1 MRRLVLPILSIAL
14 ALVAVRAA
22 QAGPPTEQLKGGIDK
37 VLAILQDPALKQPG
51 KAEERRQK
59 IRAIANDVFDW
70 QETGKRALARH
81 WQARSPQ
88 EREEF
93 SKLFADLLERSYV
106 GKIEAYSGEKIVYGE
121 ETLDGDQATVRTKLI
136 TKSGTSI
143 PIDYQMQKADER
155 WRVYDVKIE
164 NVGLV
169 ANYRSQF
176 NRIIQQSGYNDLIQR
191 LRTKQEELQF
201 DEGAAAKAKKP

>member
-1 MRRLVLPILSIAL
+1 MRRLVIPILTIAL
-14 ALVAVRAA
+14 ALVAGRAA
-22 QAGPPTEQLKGGIDK
+22 HAGAPTDQLKAGVDR
-37 VLAILQDPALKQPG
+37 VLAILQDAALKQPG

-59 IRAIANDVFDW
+59 IRAVANEVFDW
-70 QETGKRALARH
+70 QEIGKRALARH
-81 WQARSPQ
+81 WQARTPQ

-121 ETLDGDQATVRTKLI
+121 ETVDGDQATVRTKLI

-143 PIDYQMQKADER
+143 PLDYQMQKMDDR

-191 LRTKQEELQF
+191 LKTKQEELQF
-201 DEGAAAKAKKP
+201 DEGAGGKAKKP

>member
-1 MRRLVLPILSIAL
+1 MRRFLVTVFIAALTL
-14 ALVAVRAA
+14 ATGRAGH
-22 QAGPPTEQLKGGIDK
+22 AGAPTDQLKEGIDR
-37 VLAILQDPALKQPG
+37 VLVILQDPALKQPG
-51 KAEERRQK
+51 KADERRQK
-59 IRAIANDVFDW
+59 IRAVANEVFDW

-121 ETLDGDQATVRTKLI
+121 ETLDGDQATVRTKLV
-136 TKSGTSI
+136 TKSGTQI
-143 PIDYQMQKADER
+143 PIDYQMQKMADR

-169 ANYRSQF
+169 SNYRSQF
-176 NRIIQQSGYNDLIQR
+176 NRIIQQSGYPDLVQR
-191 LRTKQEELQF
+191 LKTKQEELQF
-201 DEGAAAKAKKP
+201 DDSTTKGPKP

>member
-1 MRRLVLPILSIAL
+1 MRRFVNMVLVAGLVLVTGGP
-14 ALVAVRAA
+14 A
-22 QAGPPTEQLKGGIDK
+22 QAGAPTDQLKGGIER
-37 VLAILQDPALKQPG
+37 VLAILQDPALKDPAKG
-51 KAEERRQK
+51 DERRQK
-59 IRAIANDVFDW
+59 IRAVANEVFDW

-81 WQARSPQ
+81 WQGRSPQ

-121 ETLDGDQATVRTKLI
+121 ETLDGDQATVRTKLV
-136 TKSGTSI
+136 TKSGTQV
-143 PIDYQMQKADER
+143 PIDYQMQKAEDR

-176 NRIIQQSGYNDLIQR
+176 NRIIQQSGYPDLLQR
-191 LRTKQEELQF
+191 LKTKQEELQF
-201 DEGAAAKAKKP
+201 DDSAAKGKKP

>member
-1 MRRLVLPILSIAL
+1 MRRLVVPIVVIAL
-14 ALVAVRAA
+14 ALVAGSAA

-143 PIDYQMQKADER
+143 PIDYQMQRADDR

-201 DEGAAAKAKKP
+201 DEGAASKAKKP

>member
-1 MRRLVLPILSIAL
+1 MRRLVVPIVVIAL
-14 ALVAVRAA
+14 ALVGGSAA
-22 QAGPPTEQLKGGIDK
+22 QAGPPTEQLKAGIDK
-37 VLAILQDPALKQPG
+37 VLAILQDPALKQPA